1 MLINSDA
8 YDVFISDILYEY
20 NLFFNRS
27 PCQKGP
33 EEDKKKS

>member
-27 PCQKGP
+27 PRLNGP
-33 EEDKKKS
+33 EERKKKS